1 MAQKAFSFDATQSRV
16 GSRIVGDR
24 TAKSQPVKAI
34 MPFTANFHAIL
45 PGPSRIEIFSQRR

>member
-1 MAQKAFSFDATQSRV
+1 MAQEAFSFDATQSRV

-24 TAKSQPVKAI
+24 TAKSQPVKGI